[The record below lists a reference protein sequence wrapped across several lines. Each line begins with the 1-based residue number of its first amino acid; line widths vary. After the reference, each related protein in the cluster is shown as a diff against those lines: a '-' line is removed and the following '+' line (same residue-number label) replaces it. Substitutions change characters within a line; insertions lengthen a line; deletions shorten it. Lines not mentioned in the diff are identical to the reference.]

1 MKNNLTLGS
10 LFDGSGGFPLA
21 GMLSGI
27 TPVWASEVEPFA
39 VRVTTKRLPFVQHLG
54 DVTKINGGEITPVD
68 IITFGSPCQDLSLAG
83 KRKGLEGSRSSLFF
97 EAIRIVNEMRE
108 KTNGKYPRYVV
119 WENVFGAFSSNGGE
133 DFKAVLEAII
143 GIVCKDAEVPLPEK
157 GRWCYADLL
166 MGDSWS
172 VAYRTL
178 DAQYW
183 GVPQRRRRIFLVAD
197 LGGCGAGNILFK
209 SEGLSRYSAQGFHSW
224 QKAAGNIA
232 SSIGE
237 AGCDV
242 DDVLLFENHG
252 QDARYTGPNKV
263 SQTIASTFENYS
275 TNTPYV
281 LENEPKLLKIRGGCE
296 GGGKGALLQ
305 TNKSATLG
313 CNNDQTLFEPI
324 VYGISSDK
332 SNSMLSDNPNSGIYK
347 ADTARTLDA
356 NCCNPGCNQGGMA
369 ILENYGF
376 YPQFKAESM
385 SLQKE
390 KANCIVNGTNP
401 GWQNGVL
408 TVAIEGN
415 GSRPSHKGDGYK
427 ETDKMYTLNTVEV
440 HSVAYDDKVY
450 AATTGSF
457 TQVEEELSP
466 TLTARDYKDPVAV
479 TDPTVY
485 GLARGTFCAGYNSE
499 FSFSVEEELEPTM
512 VASGPGAV
520 CGPTYSSSKASYFTS
535 AEEEKA
541 NTLVA
546 TDYKDAPLINSANG
560 TDYVVRR
567 LTPTECAKLQGFPEW
582 WCKCLGGEPTDE
594 EVTFFTEVFD
604 THIQIMGTSSKP
616 KTEKQ
621 IRKWLANPHTDSAEY
636 KLWGNGVALPCVFF
650 VLAGI
655 EYYNR
660 LESIH
665 K

>member
-54 DVTKINGGEITPVD
+54 DVTKINGGEIPPVD
-68 IITFGSPCQDLSLAG
+68 IITFGSPCQDMSLAG
-83 KRKGLEGSRSSLFF
+83 KREGLQGSRSSLFF
-97 EAIRIVNEMRE
+97 EAIRIVKEMR
-108 KTNGKYPRYVV
+108 KKSDGKYPRYVV

-133 DFKAVLEAII
+133 DFKAVLEAFI

-157 GRWCYADLL
+157 GRWCYADVL
-166 MGDSWS
+166 MGDGWS

-197 LGGCGAGNILFK
+197 LGGCSAGDILFK

-252 QDARYTGPNKV
+252 QDARYTGPNQV
-263 SQTIASTFENYS
+263 AQTIASTFENYS

-408 TVAIEGN
+408 TVAVEGN

-427 ETDKMYTLNTVEV
+427 ETDKMYTLNTVEQ
-440 HSVAYDDKVY
+440 HSIA
-450 AATTGSF
+450 
-457 TQVEEELSP
+457 
-466 TLTARDYKDPVAV
+466 
-479 TDPTVY
+479 Y
-485 GLARGTFCAGYNSE
+485 GLSRAAFNAGYESD
-499 FSFSVEEELEPTM
+499 FAISVEKELEPTM
-512 VASGPGAV
+512 VARGPGAV
-520 CGPTYSSSKASYFTS
+520 CGPTYSSSKASYFTL
-535 AEEEKA
+535 AEEDKA

-546 TDYKDAPLINSANG
+546 TDFKDPPLINAANG

-594 EVTFFTEVFD
+594 EVTFFTEVFE
-604 THIQIMGTSSKP
+604 THRQIMGTSSKP

-621 IRKWLANPHTDSAEY
+621 IRKWLANPHADSAEY

-660 LESIH
+660 RESIH